1 MRELRRGLSAS
12 EIGQS
17 NVWLFL
23 GHDTSMLSMRLSDK
37 IALITGGSRGI
48 GKATALRFAEQ
59 GADVAVN
66 FVNDSESAEAVC
78 ESITAQGR
86 KAIATQADVS
96 NADEVERMI
105 AETIQAFDRIDIL
118 VNNAGIYSPIPWS
131 DPDMAAFDRLVHV
144 NICGVIHCA
153 SAVAPVMRKNAD
165 GRIVNISSIAALGTG
180 IEGTS
185 GYAATKAAVLSVSQR
200 MAQEWGPHGIRVNA
214 ICPGVVETD
223 MVTRNRSRAELD
235 AVIERAKAATLL
247 SRMGRPED
255 IADVALFL
263 ASDESSFMTG
273 QALTVDGGRMDYLT
287 HSV

>member
-1 MRELRRGLSAS
+1 
-12 EIGQS
+12 
-17 NVWLFL
+17 
-23 GHDTSMLSMRLSDK
+23 MLSMRLSDK